1 MKSISANQVL
11 RDCEQSLR
19 TLLSAAV
26 AMGDYA
32 EVQKLANLAS
42 AVSVLAAENMPTSEL
57 LKAVAPASRPEKSS
71 VRPRQPAKEDYPQ
84 FFRRGEELVKVGWAK
99 KKKRKY
105 HHRAPWR
112 VVLATSAAVRQIGI
126 KGGSFTGDAL
136 LPLKDVESGET
147 LPSYQVYVAL
157 AWIKHIGLVKSIGQ
171 RGGYILAVDKPLEA
185 ALTAA
190 WPTLSEWAG

>member
-26 AMGDYA
+26 AVGDYA

-42 AVSVLAAENMPTSEL
+42 AVSVLAAENTPIPEL
-57 LKAVAPASRPEKSS
+57 LKAVAPSGKTEKLS
-71 VRPRQPAKEDYPQ
+71 VRPREPAKENYPQ

-99 KKKRKY
+99 KEKRKY

-126 KGGSFTGDAL
+126 KGGSFTGEAL
-136 LPLKDVESGET
+136 LPLKDAESGET

-157 AWIKHIGLVKSIGQ
+157 AWMKHLGLVKSIGQ
-171 RGGYILAVDKPLEA
+171 RGGYILAVDKPLDA
-185 ALTAA
+185 VLTAA
-190 WPTLSEWAG
+190 WPALPEWAG